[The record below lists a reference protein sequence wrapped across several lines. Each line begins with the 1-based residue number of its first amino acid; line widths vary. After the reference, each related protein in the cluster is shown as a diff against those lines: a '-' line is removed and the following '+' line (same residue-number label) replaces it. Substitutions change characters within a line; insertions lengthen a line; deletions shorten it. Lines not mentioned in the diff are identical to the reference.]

1 MVIFRDSRTLVFLT
15 LQGTES
21 TPGTHWPGSG
31 QSVTPANPGYQ
42 DMAAQFGGLSLS
54 GQPATLDSTSYHPQQ
69 QYPESGVPS
78 STRTTSPMYVN
89 SVTQAG
95 VTGQMQYV
103 VLPHSGMQSQ
113 ARPLIQGQ
121 AYGGGAVP
129 QTASPQQYQ
138 GYVVSPTQTPYQQF
152 PYGTI
157 PKDVTSSVI
166 QQHARSQTPPTPPQ
180 TASPALTNQYMQQQQ
195 QHPQAQLTFS
205 SQIPQQ
211 SPQQTHT
218 SPYQQQATSPHT
230 PQQLMRPMV
239 PVVIQGGRGVAMA
252 TAVGQQGP
260 VPSQYQ
266 QAPVHVQTQYPSNQR
281 RMYNIERRVPKAGEV
296 YGSDAVIQG
305 SHSLVSYGDGSI
317 PTGYEI
323 QGERGQFNQFHYQRY
338 VQ

>member
-1 MVIFRDSRTLVFLT
+1 
-15 LQGTES
+15 
-21 TPGTHWPGSG
+21 
-31 QSVTPANPGYQ
+31 
-42 DMAAQFGGLSLS
+42 MAAQFGGLSLS
-54 GQPATLDSTSYHPQQ
+54 GQQAALDSTSYHHQQ
-69 QYPESGVPS
+69 QYAESGVPS

-113 ARPLIQGQ
+113 VRPLIQGQ
-121 AYGGGAVP
+121 AYGGQAAA

-152 PYGTI
+152 PYSTI

-166 QQHARSQTPPTPPQ
+166 QQHARPQTPPTPPQ
-180 TASPALTNQYMQQQQ
+180 TASPALTNQYIPQQ
-195 QHPQAQLTFS
+195 QHPQAPLTFS

-211 SPQQTHT
+211 SSQQTHT
-218 SPYQQQATSPHT
+218 APYQQQATSPHT
-230 PQQLMRPMV
+230 PQQLLRPMV

-252 TAVGQQGP
+252 TAVGQQGS
-260 VPSQYQ
+260 VPTQFQ

-281 RMYNIERRVPKAGEV
+281 RIYNIDRRVPKAGDI
-296 YGSDAVIQG
+296 YSSDAVLQG
-305 SHSLVSYGDGSI
+305 SHSLVSYGDGTI

-323 QGERGQFNQFHYQRY
+323 QGERGQFNQYQYQRY
-338 VQ
+338 VLQHLAQSLKSHNYC

>member
-1 MVIFRDSRTLVFLT
+1 
-15 LQGTES
+15 
-21 TPGTHWPGSG
+21 
-31 QSVTPANPGYQ
+31 
-42 DMAAQFGGLSLS
+42 MAAQFGGLSLS
-54 GQPATLDSTSYHPQQ
+54 GQQTTLDSTSYHPQQ
-69 QYPESGVPS
+69 QYAESGVPS

-103 VLPHSGMQSQ
+103 VLPQSQ
-113 ARPLIQGQ
+113 VRPLMPGQ

-152 PYGTI
+152 PYGTV

-180 TASPALTNQYMQQQQ
+180 RASPALSSQYMQQQQ
-195 QHPQAQLTFS
+195 QHAQAQLTFS

-218 SPYQQQATSPHT
+218 SPYQQQPTSAHT
-230 PQQLMRPMV
+230 PQQLLRPMV

-252 TAVGQQGP
+252 TPVGQQGP
-260 VPSQYQ
+260 VPTQFQ

-281 RMYNIERRVPKAGEV
+281 RMYNIERRVPKAGEM
-296 YGSDAVIQG
+296 YSSDAVIQG
-305 SHSLVSYGDGSI
+305 SHLVSYGDGSI

-323 QGERGQFNQFHYQRY
+323 HADRGQFNQYQYQRY